1 MKKVKVRNPIAH
13 ANGGVSQG
21 KTITGKKIDA
31 SKLQEGS
38 LEVFQARKKLKA
50 MFEEFKGKIKTC
62 EMPKLAHYF
71 RIGYGSRADYKD
83 FGHKIWDIPDP
94 NKGITKYW
102 DIKLSKNFA
111 TNAAWENWSRNYYP
125 QIMQRLYGNIN
136 DYFSITY
143 PKRILEIA
151 EITDKSEKEAKENKL
166 KKELEAIVLDN
177 HIKEVIREGEADY
190 QSIFDCIKTFVLYP
204 QKVLEHQF
212 KYVNEVERQEGMNA
226 AAMKSYANEKH
237 KFYNT
242 GNFCSTIDTI
252 NGKYSWV
259 NNQNKSLYSQA
270 LRQLPTSDFADI
282 LRDNITAATDFI
294 SKFEAVDIGITI
306 SEDYTDNVA
315 TADINQTGGLQYGN
329 GSNKS
334 MTSDKK
340 MLLLGAGILGILFII
355 KKKKK

>member
-13 ANGGVSQG
+13 ANGGVSEG

-50 MFEEFKGKIKTC
+50 MFEEFKSNIKTC
-62 EMPKLAHYF
+62 EMPSLAHYF

-94 NKGITKYW
+94 NKGIADYW

-125 QIMQRLYGNIN
+125 QIMQNVYTKIN
-136 DYFSITY
+136 QYFQTYY
-143 PKRILEIA
+143 PKEILAIA
-151 EITDKSEKEAKENKL
+151 ETTDKSEKSSKQ
-166 KKELEAIVLDN
+166 KELQDNLSTKVLEN
-177 HIKEVIREGEADY
+177 IIKTVVKEGEDDY

-204 QKVLEHQF
+204 QQVLEHQY
-212 KYVNEVERQEGMNA
+212 KYVNEIERQEGTNA

-237 KFYNT
+237 KFWNT

-270 LRQLPTSDFADI
+270 LRQLPTSDFAQI
-282 LRDNITAATDFI
+282 VNDNIVIANNFIKDFTAID
-294 SKFEAVDIGITI
+294 VGITI
-306 SEDYTDNVA
+306 SEDYTNNVA
-315 TADINQTGGLQYGN
+315 TADVNQTELQYGS
-329 GSNKS
+329 GENKS
-334 MTSDKK
+334 TTSDRK
-340 MLLLGAGILGILFII
+340 MLFLGVGILGVLLLI

>member
-62 EMPKLAHYF
+62 EMPSLAHYF

-94 NKGITKYW
+94 NKGIADYW

-125 QIMQRLYGNIN
+125 QIMQNVYTKIN
-136 DYFSITY
+136 QYFQTYY
-143 PKRILEIA
+143 PKEILAIA
-151 EITDKSEKEAKENKL
+151 ETTDKSEKSSKQ
-166 KKELEAIVLDN
+166 KELQDNLSTKVLEN
-177 HIKEVIREGEADY
+177 IIKTVVKEGEDDY

-204 QKVLEHQF
+204 QQVLEYQY
-212 KYVNEVERQEGMNA
+212 KYVNEIERQEGTNA

-237 KFYNT
+237 KFWNT

-270 LRQLPTSDFADI
+270 LRQLPTSDFAQI
-282 LRDNITAATDFI
+282 VNDNIVIANNFIKDFTAID
-294 SKFEAVDIGITI
+294 VGITI
-306 SEDYTDNVA
+306 SEDYTNNVA
-315 TADINQTGGLQYGN
+315 TADVNQTELQYGS
-329 GSNKS
+329 GENKS
-334 MTSDKK
+334 TTSDRK
-340 MLLLGAGILGILFII
+340 MLFLGVGILGVLLLI